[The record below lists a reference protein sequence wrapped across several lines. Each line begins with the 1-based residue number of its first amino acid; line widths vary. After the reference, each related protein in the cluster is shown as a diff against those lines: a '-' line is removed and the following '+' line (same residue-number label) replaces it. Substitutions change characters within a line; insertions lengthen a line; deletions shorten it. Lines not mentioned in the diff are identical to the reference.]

1 MASRSRGS
9 ADMTINVI
17 IAVVLIAVI
26 GFAGYAIYDKISS
39 NVIQTQIENGEREA
53 TVGYLAEQAGM
64 SVEDYQAQYGV
75 SGLGKNATEQE
86 MTDMMTVDNYVNYAG
101 TTIEDL
107 KTQYNLSEA
116 PAGDSNWGELRKT
129 FTVRNMVGDEDSFAQ
144 FKEIYGLDDSIT
156 LDTLWTDAEP
166 IIQESIERMQ
176 EEAANATE
184 VPATEAPADGNT
196 TEATAAPTEGEAAEA
211 TAAPEES
218 AE

>member
-9 ADMTINVI
+9 ADIMINVI

-26 GFAGYAIYDKISS
+26 ALAGYAIYDKISS
-39 NVIQTQIENGEREA
+39 NIIQTEIENGEREA

-64 SVEDYQAQYGV
+64 SIEDYLAQYGV

-86 MTDMMTVDNYVNYAG
+86 MTDMMTVDNYVKYAG

-107 KTQYNLSEA
+107 QTQYHLSEA
-116 PAGDSNWGELRKT
+116 PAGDSNWGDLRKS

-166 IIQESIERMQ
+166 VIQESIAKMQ
-176 EEAANATE
+176 EEAANATQA
-184 VPATEAPADGNT
+184 PATEAPAEGT
-196 TEATAAPTEGEAAEA
+196 ATEAPAEGAAAEA
-211 TAAPEES
+211 TEAP
-218 AE
+218 AENAE